1 MMHKCLAKKKNCSLF
16 LPIVNHKIAA
26 VSKSQQQNPEQ
37 YNRNKQRNYK
47 IKLKRGGG
55 GEGESVSKNSVFL
68 HFSDISRN
76 SMSPPCQGGLQET
89 TVLCI
94 P

>member
-47 IKLKRGGG
+47 IKFKKGGG
-55 GEGESVSKNSVFL
+55 G
-68 HFSDISRN
+68 
-76 SMSPPCQGGLQET
+76 GGHSGPD
-89 TVLCI
+89 V
-94 P
+94 